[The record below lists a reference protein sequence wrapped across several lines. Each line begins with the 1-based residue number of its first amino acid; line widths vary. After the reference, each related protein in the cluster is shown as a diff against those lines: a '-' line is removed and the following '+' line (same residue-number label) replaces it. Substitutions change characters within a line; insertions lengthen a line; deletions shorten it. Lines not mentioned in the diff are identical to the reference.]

1 MQNNV
6 VGIITFHCSDNYG
19 AMLQAYGLKTYLR
32 SQGILA
38 DIVPYEP
45 FF

>member
-19 AMLQAYGLKTYLR
+19 AMLQAYGLKEGLR
-32 SQGILA
+32 KQSG
-38 DIVPYEP
+38 DFGGYCSV
-45 FF
+45 